1 MRNRQY
7 RLGFRNHLDAPTNR
21 SDVSHGCPYSVRL
34 GKVLTV
40 GSTVLERERLGR
52 RRVDHSARIT
62 GVGDWDSEAG
72 VQLSRLNGLVS
83 TLVGAEAQWGT
94 TIAEANAALQSCES
108 AGILFQVANDGHP
121 QPREVRI
128 PAMRMAQEIASRWSR
143 FALIR
148 A

>member
-1 MRNRQY
+1 M
-7 RLGFRNHLDAPTNR
+7 
-21 SDVSHGCPYSVRL
+21 
-34 GKVLTV
+34 
-40 GSTVLERERLGR
+40 
-52 RRVDHSARIT
+52 
-62 GVGDWDSEAG
+62 
-72 VQLSRLNGLVS
+72 
-83 TLVGAEAQWGT
+83 GAEAQWGT